1 MLDTAKG
8 RPFHQVIFQLQLGGG
23 GGIIRPLVQPLF
35 PMNRR
40 RPGKINPVFVA
51 FLIPL
56 MVIITAGVFMVMRNH
71 LRHSLPAFNAEVY
84 RNSPN
89 ELQGN
94 HYNLDAQIE
103 SQLRVDEGFGRMLV
117 VKMLDGAGGHLSVL
131 LPDGVAGDF
140 NSGQRFHLQVVI
152 KDKGLI
158 QVEDMAKY

>member
-1 MLDTAKG
+1 MK
-8 RPFHQVIFQLQLGGG
+8 
-23 GGIIRPLVQPLF
+23 
-35 PMNRR
+35 RR
-40 RPGKINPVFVA
+40 RTGKINPVFVA

-56 MVIITAGVFMVMRNH
+56 LVIVTAGVFMVVRNH
-71 LRHSLPAFNAEVY
+71 LRHSLPAFSVEVY

-103 SQLRVDEGFGRMLV
+103 SQLRVDDGFGRMLV
-117 VKMLDGAGGHLSVL
+117 VKTLDAAGGRLAVF
-131 LPDGVAGDF
+131 LPDGVEGDF

-158 QVEDMAKY
+158 QIEDMSKY